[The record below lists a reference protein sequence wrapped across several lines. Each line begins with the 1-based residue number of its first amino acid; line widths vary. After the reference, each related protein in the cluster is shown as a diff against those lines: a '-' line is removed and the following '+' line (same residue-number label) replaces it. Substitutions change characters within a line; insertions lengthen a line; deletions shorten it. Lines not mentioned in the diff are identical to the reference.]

1 MKTLPTFNA
10 VLELC
15 VTDAFD
21 VRGPDLREPSEP
33 LATVAREALHVAWE
47 RHGGELYTND
57 GDARLDMECVPGD
70 LYAAVGYVLNHLAKN
85 GFTTLVIQA
94 EPAPDDSGGA

>member
-1 MKTLPTFNA
+1 MTSEAIDLTPDECPGCNDA
-10 VLELC
+10 ILC
-15 VTDAFD
+15 VQRTRAAAVCD
-21 VRGPDLREPSEP
+21 RC
-33 LATVAREALHVAWE
+33 
-47 RHGGELYTND
+47 GETYLPAYASAAPAPVHD